1 MRCCKKL
8 FLSNYQEVNWLFFFY
23 LFYRIITWRRQ
34 WKWEIYLRNSE
45 LIMALDLH
53 LFLAWESM
61 FLLEGL
67 QYVPELLADAIL
79 SLCWSVLPIFFL
91 NMQCFIFGLVHV
103 QSRNELCDIGPT
115 RVGKSFEVS
124 GLLPVYLLC
133 RKSIQTRFLHIL
145 SWLIVCFWYWR
156 CEFSWIIWV
165 RAHWFPYLFGWI
177 LGDLKWDAGGW
188 SWSNLFSLH
197 LWLKYLSRTCIFHN
211 HETFFQNALVWLR
224 FSYSWSAV
232 V

>member
-1 MRCCKKL
+1 MKMR
-8 FLSNYQEVNWLFFFY
+8 N
-23 LFYRIITWRRQ
+23 
-34 WKWEIYLRNSE
+34 
-45 LIMALDLH
+45 
-53 LFLAWESM
+53 
-61 FLLEGL
+61 LLEEFRTDHGIRPPSIL
-67 QYVPELLADAIL
+67 GVREHVFTGRSAICSRVIGWCYFVTLLICL
-79 SLCWSVLPIFFL
+79 TNFFWL

-115 RVGKSFEVS
+115 CVGKSFEVS

-165 RAHWFPYLFGWI
+165 RAHWFLYPFGWI

-197 LWLKYLSRTCIFHN
+197 LWLKDLSQTCSFHN